1 MRYTTLI
8 ALVILATWSVVAQ
21 ADYYDGLRAWDEGR
35 HADALQ
41 EWQGAADDG
50 EAHAMLALGHLFV
63 EGLGA
68 PQDYVKA
75 YMWFSLA
82 ASRNVLEA
90 VAERNALA
98 ERMTAEQIA
107 RAQELASAW
116 HPGATRSDGSSAELT
131 PSAPPPEAVRE
142 AQELLSALGYQP
154 GPPDGQWGD
163 LTADAY
169 RLFLS
174 DAGLPTAD
182 VLTPSV
188 LSVMREL
195 AVSQPAP
202 AAGST
207 LHEAAISGDV
217 NTVQAILAT
226 SVDVNARDSY
236 GRTALMHAV
245 DRGYIV
251 IVPLLLEAGANPEIQ
266 APDGATAL
274 FIAAVHGHAEII
286 ALLMKTGADVT
297 VRGPQGKTP
306 VDVAR
311 VVFGDP
317 AAARS
322 RGEDPAV
329 IALVQ
334 GMTWAEAQEEAVAW
348 NEVIPGFV
356 EIAGR
361 PPSVDEVDANGW
373 TDLHWAAVL
382 NMPRLAELLLDKGA
396 SVDHRLKDDELAFSG
411 QLHVILDR
419 VVGHLG
425 YRDEYSIWK
434 RNGYSALHI
443 AAMTNAIETAEVLI
457 AHGADVNF
465 RDIWLNTPSH
475 YASWYGTFEMVQL
488 FLDHGADVHA
498 KSEGD
503 TTLLHGAAGSGFPRT
518 VELLIAH
525 GANVNAQTEFNDTPL
540 HYTVWQDSTETVE
553 LLIAHGA
560 NVNARNTSNDTPLHL
575 AAWFN
580 STETV
585 ELLITHGANV
595 NAKAKT
601 FGLTPLHKAAWQ
613 NSAESAQVLIAHG
626 ANVNARDNYSRTPL
640 DWAITQNSDKVE
652 VLLRSLTRNT
662 DSKSTGNNNSRRQER

>member
-1 MRYTTLI
+1 MRYTILI

-41 EWQGAADDG
+41 QWQGAADDG

-116 HPGATRSDGSSAELT
+116 HPGATRSDGNSAELT

-202 AAGST
+202 AAAST

-217 NTVQAILAT
+217 DTVQAILAT

-274 FIAAVHGHAEII
+274 FIAAVHGHAGII

-356 EIAGR
+356 EIVGR
-361 PPSVDEVDANGW
+361 PPSVDEVDTNGW

-382 NMPRLAELLLDKGA
+382 NMPRLAELLLNEGA
-396 SVDHRLKDDELAFSG
+396 SVDHRSKDDELAFSG
-411 QLHVILDR
+411 QLHVILGR

-425 YRDEYSIWK
+425 YRDEYNSWK
-434 RNGYSALHI
+434 RYGHSALHI

-457 AHGADVNF
+457 AHGADVNS
-465 RDIWLNTPSH
+465 RDIRLDTPFH
-475 YASWYGTFEMVQL
+475 YASFGSFEMAQM

-498 KSEGD
+498 RSEGD
-503 TTLLHGAAGSGFPRT
+503 STPLHGAAGSGFPRT

-525 GANVNAQTEFNDTPL
+525 GANVNARDQYNETPL
-540 HYTVWQDSTETVE
+540 HYTVWHDSTETME

-560 NVNARNTSNDTPLHL
+560 NVNARNNDNIIPLHK
-575 AAWFN
+575 AAWHN

-595 NAKAKT
+595 NAKT
-601 FGLTPLHKAAWQ
+601 NSVGYTPLHWAAWR

-626 ANVNARDNYSRTPL
+626 ANVNARDHYNQTPL
-640 DWAITQNSDKVE
+640 DWAIKENSDRVE